1 MYLFVLTCDF
11 NMELVQYSAAR
22 IEIIN
27 FIILRKVIFNKKQM
41 YTLKYDILVKT
52 VPDLDTRLH
61 QKPICM

>member
-1 MYLFVLTCDF
+1 
-11 NMELVQYSAAR
+11 MELVQYSAAR